1 MASIVDPYIG
11 FVSYQKALL
20 DGSIRPTPCE
30 SHPELFVMHDEP
42 EPGVQR
48 LTYAFNS
55 GTVSKAYAV
64 YIQADFLDGKP
75 CFGVGYATAEHFRNQ
90 GLATF
95 PPHRERACDGLDRG
109 YRYPT
114 SGYQPCAS
122 ALQGTALILRVPLAM
137 EGLVSKIKRES
148 LGAPFLCCLFFEL
161 IIFQQYILTMSSIT

>member
-90 GLATF
+90 GLATEIVTASMKEL
-95 PPHRERACDGLDRG
+95 HQGMSRHLREPGFYVEAIIGTDNTASQKVASRTLSNSPDSIEDDESGL
-109 YRYPT
+109 P
-114 SGYQPCAS
+114 
-122 ALQGTALILRVPLAM
+122 ALHYVK
-137 EGLVSKIKRES
+137 LVI
-148 LGAPFLCCLFFEL
+148 
-161 IIFQQYILTMSSIT
+161 